1 MKQRVETR
9 HEGRATAWDRTD
21 TEWPAQWPEGLHVR
35 FPLPAR
41 PTKQAPVE
49 PLPPT
54 SARTVLTALAPGT
67 SQTIPDLLQ
76 RTRLPARTLRHA
88 VRWLEIQGKVERIGQ
103 LGDARRN
110 LVRLRV
116 PDFSAVRIADHFVGS
131 VLC

>member
-1 MKQRVETR
+1 MKQRVETEER
-9 HEGRATAWDRTD
+9 SLQSRRDATDSD
-21 TEWPAQWPEGLHVR
+21 WPAAWPERIGIR

-41 PTKQAPVE
+41 PRTPEPIAPA
-49 PLPPT
+49 PPT

-67 SQTIPDLLQ
+67 SSSIPDLLE

-88 VRWLEIQGKVERIGQ
+88 VRWLEVQGKVERIGQ

-110 LVRLRV
+110 LVRLRT
-116 PDFSAVRIADHFVGS
+116 PDFTGIRIADHLSGA